1 MFDYFIGQI
10 KSKNPAAAVLETN
23 GIAFRF
29 LIPITTYEKLPA
41 SGQVKLFAYLAVQ
54 GGMGATEIN
63 LYGFAAA
70 EERQLFQL
78 FLTVTRVGPS
88 MALRIVS
95 GASVAQTCQAI
106 ASDNTKFLAK
116 IKGVGEKTAQ
126 RIIMELK
133 ETINTRFPITQ
144 STITSATEQTAVTDA
159 ILALV
164 SLGYQRV
171 TAEKSVKETIKTLAP
186 TASTE
191 DIVRKALKQI

>member
-41 SGQVKLFAYLAVQ
+41 SGQVKLFAHLAVQ

-70 EERQLFQL
+70 EERQMFQL
-78 FLTVTRVGPS
+78 LLTVTRVGPS

-95 GASVAQTCQAI
+95 GASVSQTCQAI
-106 ASDNTKFLAK
+106 ISDNTRFLAK

-133 ETINTRFPITQ
+133 ETINTRFPMTQ
-144 STITSATEQTAVTDA
+144 STITPASEQTAVTDA

-171 TAEKSVKETIKTLAP
+171 TAEKSVKETIKTLEP